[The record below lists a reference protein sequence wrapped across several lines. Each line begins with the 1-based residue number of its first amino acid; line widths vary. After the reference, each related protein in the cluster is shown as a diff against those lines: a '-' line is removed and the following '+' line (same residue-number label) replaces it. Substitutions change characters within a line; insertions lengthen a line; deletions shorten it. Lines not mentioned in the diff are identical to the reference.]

1 MLNPQVA
8 HMDVMMFGWS
18 DASAE
23 TIASELNRFGRNSD
37 QLRSINIA
45 CPSSLPIEEAVL
57 ALAYR
62 HQHLRTFIYTWSRGL
77 SVDTIA
83 HLSKMHSLQEVAIRA
98 DQKITSRI
106 AELANA
112 RGPSFFSSLNAL
124 VLHMESLELCKEWL
138 EIIGAPTVNSLTLT
152 VDQVPTAKEF
162 TTFLVHLVEV
172 RQGTLNKL
180 RFVSMTP
187 CPRGSS
193 RHTVMPITLE
203 PLLRLNITHLQLEPG
218 MPIQIDDTFIERMA
232 RAWPRLQTLELNAEW
247 RRYSEQPPL
256 VTVPGLLPLTDH
268 CPKLT
273 SLAITFNSDVSAFEE
288 RVEAGERPAG
298 GRSFDLNKTFKL
310 GVGLMSVETAWR
322 RVGQDDI
329 PDELDDE
336 AEEMAEAWSQVH
348 RSHRQLTA
356 AIVMDARTLNELLA
370 GSVGGAA
377 QVIVGQPLDTI
388 KTRAQTA
395 PAGMFVSTASVYTVY
410 HSGKANSTT
419 FNAVEGS
426 YGHTCPNPPEGGIL
440 RFVQSPLIG
449 IAGVN
454 SLLFAAYGVSKRLI
468 SPFPQLSLKEI
479 AAAGGIAGAVNA
491 VLASPVEMFKVR
503 MQGQYGSPSDKRLR
517 AVVTEMWRDWGFRK
531 GIMRGYWVTVA
542 REIPA
547 YAGFYTAFEFSKRKF
562 AERYGSQIP
571 VWALLASGSTGG
583 VRSFHSNVSHIQSSV
598 TSLDRSLIGWRVI
611 LWSRVQLRATPPE
624 GTPIQYIAREL
635 ALIVKE
641 SGVSGLFRGLT
652 PSLLRSIPAAASTFA
667 AFELT
672 REYLKE
678 ITGV

>member
-1 MLNPQVA
+1 MLSLVPSSATDLVWESQLAGDAYVILRKSRGPTPLLPNLHSFKWTQYQQHEVDAWHETFDVASFSLMLNPQVA

-310 GVGLMSVETAWR
+310 GVGASVIDPENISNLSSVLSDFCPGLMSVETAWG

-348 RSHRQLTA
+348 RYGREMARVRRQERLW
-356 AIVMDARTLNELLA
+356 
-370 GSVGGAA
+370 
-377 QVIVGQPLDTI
+377 LD
-388 KTRAQTA
+388 
-395 PAGMFVSTASVYTVY
+395 
-410 HSGKANSTT
+410 
-419 FNAVEGS
+419 
-426 YGHTCPNPPEGGIL
+426 
-440 RFVQSPLIG
+440 
-449 IAGVN
+449 
-454 SLLFAAYGVSKRLI
+454 
-468 SPFPQLSLKEI
+468 
-479 AAAGGIAGAVNA
+479 
-491 VLASPVEMFKVR
+491 
-503 MQGQYGSPSDKRLR
+503 
-517 AVVTEMWRDWGFRK
+517 
-531 GIMRGYWVTVA
+531 
-542 REIPA
+542 
-547 YAGFYTAFEFSKRKF
+547 
-562 AERYGSQIP
+562 
-571 VWALLASGSTGG
+571 
-583 VRSFHSNVSHIQSSV
+583 
-598 TSLDRSLIGWRVI
+598 
-611 LWSRVQLRATPPE
+611 
-624 GTPIQYIAREL
+624 
-635 ALIVKE
+635 
-641 SGVSGLFRGLT
+641 
-652 PSLLRSIPAAASTFA
+652 
-667 AFELT
+667 
-672 REYLKE
+672 
-678 ITGV
+678 